1 MNMFEVKEG
10 MIQATDGFERLVHW
24 TLAISCIVLFIT
36 GLGMMFHSLNF
47 IGDFLGGLKGLKYV
61 HNLVGLVFGFSLIF
75 AISMWWK
82 EAGTPDMPTD
92 WEWIKCAGG
101 YLWHVDNPP
110 EVGKYN
116 PGQKMFFLAVAC
128 CGTLMVVTGLLM
140 MFQPAFL
147 SMDVLRWM
155 YPLHALGFVTLFAFF
170 FVHVYLGTIGNPGSF
185 QAMYNGWVTRGWA
198 RTQHPKWLK
207 EIEEHGTIK
216 IYGEKKKKDASSAG
230 HA

>member
-1 MNMFEVKEG
+1 
-10 MIQATDGFERLVHW
+10 
-24 TLAISCIVLFIT
+24 
-36 GLGMMFHSLNF
+36 
-47 IGDFLGGLKGLKYV
+47 
-61 HNLVGLVFGFSLIF
+61 
-75 AISMWWK
+75 
-82 EAGTPDMPTD
+82 
-92 WEWIKCAGG
+92 
-101 YLWHVDNPP
+101 
-110 EVGKYN
+110 
-116 PGQKMFFLAVAC
+116 
-128 CGTLMVVTGLLM
+128 MVVTGLLM

-216 IYGEKKKKDASSAG
+216 IYGEKKKKDTSSAG